1 MAESK
6 TTYSDAYIVR
16 KGPDKSG
23 KIIYSLVQDVFLIVP
38 GQAVTKNTCEIVGD
52 IVKDLRSEGTY
63 KWNGKK
69 YFYWEY
75 KMTDIENDDVVHTVK
90 YEVPKPDYFGDNFFK
105 PEDTL
110 ENLQGDYAKY
120 WFKKYQTAKE
130 NFEYKEAI
138 QRRELVLPPTQYVN
152 ASGELVK
159 VDEIRVHN
167 NDLGDITNLL
177 GLF

>member
-6 TTYSDAYIVR
+6 ILYGQAYIIHR
-16 KGPDKSG
+16 SNGID
-23 KIIYSLVQDVFLIVP
+23 SLVQDQILVVP
-38 GQAVTKNTCEIVGD
+38 GQAAANNVVELVGN
-52 IVKDLRSEGTY
+52 VWTDLKSEGTY

-75 KMTDIENDDVVHTVK
+75 KMTDIEDDDTTHIVK
-90 YEVPKPDYFGDNFFK
+90 FECPKPREGFFK
-105 PEDTL
+105 QEDTL

-130 NFEYKEAI
+130 NFEYKETI
-138 QRRELVLPPTQYVN
+138 QRKEFLLPPTQYVN

-159 VDEIRVHN
+159 VDEIRVQN